1 MSKLRVNDVLG
12 EDGVSAVGFSKGAVV
27 TGVCTATTFSGN
39 LTGSSSGLTGT
50 PNITIN
56 NLTGVAATFTGDVA
70 IGGTLT
76 YEDVVNIDSV
86 GLITARTGVR
96 VTAGGVDVTA
106 GGVSVA
112 NGGGNVV
119 VGTSGTITNGSNF
132 HVSSNALKVIGTA
145 TVVGE
150 FVGTTQPTIQ
160 LTQQNNSSDLQ
171 LRANSTG
178 GLVRTAT
185 DKPLI
190 LGSNQAERVEI
201 GSSGR
206 IYFKSGPLVEK
217 SNNHSS
223 ATLSSLQNDGHVNL
237 LSGNVIKFTG
247 NETDSTCTIN
257 FRGNGST
264 TLASLVSTG
273 DNVAVTVILD
283 PNGTGLITAIN
294 IDGHAQTIEW
304 SGGSAPTAGAASS
317 WDIYSINL
325 FRTGS
330 GNTDWLVTASC
341 TNYA

>member
-1 MSKLRVNDVLG
+1 MSI
-12 EDGVSAVGFSKGAVV
+12 SI
-27 TGVCTATTFSGN
+27 TGN
-39 LTGSSSGLTGT
+39 LTVGAAGT
-50 PNITIN
+50 
-56 NLTGVAATFTGDVA
+56 V
-70 IGGTLT
+70 
-76 YEDVVNIDSV
+76 
-86 GLITARTGVR
+86 
-96 VTAGGVDVTA
+96 
-106 GGVSVA
+106 
-112 NGGGNVV
+112 
-119 VGTSGTITNGSNF
+119 TSGANF
-132 HVSSNALKVIGTA
+132 HLSSNALKVIGGA

-150 FVGTTQPTIQ
+150 FVGTTSPTIQ
-160 LTQQNNSSDLQ
+160 LTQQTNSKDLQ

-185 DKPLI
+185 DSPLV
-190 LGSNQAERVEI
+190 LGSNQADRIEI

-217 SNNHSS
+217 GNNVGS
-223 ATLSSLQNDGHVNL
+223 TLGAIQNDGHVNL

-264 TLASLVSTG
+264 TLASLVSIG

-283 PNGTGLITAIN
+283 PNGAGLITTIN
-294 IDGHAQTIEW
+294 IDAHAQTIEW
-304 SGGSAPTAGAASS
+304 SGGSAPTAGAAST

-330 GNTDWLVTASC
+330 GNTDWLVTISK